1 MITSG
6 ASAVGFVLT
15 KPVKGVNKLAQIS
28 IHDKIQR
35 EEHFGLLSGLR
46 YSKKIISCV
55 NKTELFFR
63 KRFHVIVKQIYLFF

>member
-35 EEHFGLLSGLR
+35 EEHFG
-46 YSKKIISCV
+46 
-55 NKTELFFR
+55 
-63 KRFHVIVKQIYLFF
+63 